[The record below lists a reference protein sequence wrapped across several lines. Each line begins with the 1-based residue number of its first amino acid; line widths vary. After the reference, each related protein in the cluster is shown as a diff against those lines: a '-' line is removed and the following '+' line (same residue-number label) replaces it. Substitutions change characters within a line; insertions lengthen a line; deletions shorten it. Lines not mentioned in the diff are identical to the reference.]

1 MQMRSEKIKPHQTT
15 FLQIEVLISYRFY
28 ITGISNYTSF
38 LLWQMCIFSFFS
50 QVGLISPHPFI
61 HTNSFRFSTYHFS
74 TIIFV
79 LYVNYAALYISCFM
93 PLLAV
98 CLILR
103 RYKPFLCL
111 LCSLGVWLVFW

>member
-28 ITGISNYTSF
+28 ITGTSNYTSF

-103 RYKPFLCL
+103 RYKPFSCH
-111 LCSLGVWLVFW
+111 LCSLGTWLVFW

>member
-50 QVGLISPHPFI
+50 QVDPISPHPFI
-61 HTNSFRFSTYHFS
+61 YTNSFRFSTYHFS
-74 TIIFV
+74 TIIFI

-103 RYKPFLCL
+103 RYKPFSCL
-111 LCSLGVWLVFW
+111 LCSLSIWLVFW